1 MEELLM
7 VGAAA
12 LAGIAAFVVLRK
24 RAAGDCPA

>member
-24 RAAGDCPA
+24 RVDGDCPP